1 VCPHAPGMAEIDS
14 STAAKPFRGRTRQRQ
29 WEQLSRGIYV
39 PRASP
44 LRELLHGWQLVLP
57 KSAAFTS
64 LTAAEVSGW
73 WLPEAIPRPVL
84 AAVPIGERYPER
96 TGLLVCRHPRPVPV
110 ETVDGLRITTGAE
123 TLLAAARDLGL
134 LDLVILGDSAL
145 RCGHCTMEDL
155 RASAAQRRRGAPRL
169 RAVLPLLDARSESP
183 WESVMRVLHLAAE
196 IDVEPQ
202 KKIYDAHGRF
212 VARADLWLVGTRR
225 IHEYDGGVH
234 RDRQVHRSDLSRD
247 RRLVEMDWQRMGF
260 TSTQLLHEGAS
271 IIASADRLVG
281 RRWDPRRLRAGRHC
295 LMPRSSGRLAE
306 REPCATGTEPAELPE
321 SAGESHVLAMEGATH
336 PHFSWTR
343 TLQAITGWRR
353 G

>member
-1 VCPHAPGMAEIDS
+1 MG
-14 STAAKPFRGRTRQRQ
+14 TALAWDLRSPC
-29 WEQLSRGIYV
+29 
-39 PRASP
+39 SP

-73 WLPEAIPRPVL
+73 WLPEAIPHPVFV
-84 AAVPIGERYPER
+84 AVPIGERYPER

-134 LDLVILGDSAL
+134 LDLVILGDPAL
-145 RCGHCTMEDL
+145 RCGHCTMEGL
-155 RASAAQRRRGAPRL
+155 RATAAQRRRGAPRL

-247 RRLVEMDWQRMGF
+247 RRLVEIDWQRMGF
-260 TSTQLLHEGAS
+260 ASTQLLHEGAS

-281 RRWDPRRLRAGRHC
+281 RRWDPRRLARWEALLDASLFRPAGRARALRHWD
-295 LMPRSSGRLAE
+295 RAS
-306 REPCATGTEPAELPE
+306 
-321 SAGESHVLAMEGATH
+321 
-336 PHFSWTR
+336 
-343 TLQAITGWRR
+343 
-353 G
+353 